1 MASHKTE
8 VSQLSG
14 IGKKMPWTMA
24 AFFIGSLSMI
34 GIPPVAGFVSKW
46 YLAIGSIEAK
56 ELPILLVLLVSS
68 VLNAGYF
75 LPVVY
80 KAFFEEFKEDHH
92 HHGEHHEEIRE
103 VPFVVV
109 PLVLTAIGSIILG
122 LYPNYFLALAKE
134 VIR

>member
-1 MASHKTE
+1 
-8 VSQLSG
+8 
-14 IGKKMPWTMA
+14 
-24 AFFIGSLSMI
+24 MI